1 MKQHQ
6 NSPSLSLSPPP
17 CCKCSNQDSK
27 QLIVSRL
34 RDRER
39 ELVCQGLQNLP
50 SKRGAF
56 EEFHCIPQR
65 PWRGDVPWFALAG
78 ACPKI
83 LKTLSRT
90 ALFRF
95 SSSSHSLQ
103 TAARPSSQ
111 RYGTIQ
117 PRRVKC
123 KLPWQ
128 LTLPMML
135 FLRSFLPSFLS
146 ATGGRQRERKRE
158 RTVLRLGGTEGGRRW
173 TEKARN
179 SAIGHSRG
187 AEFRGKMRDWR
198 TKVRGGRERAR
209 RRTMRRRLGSV
220 HTAFQVLSPK
230 DDMDAYMVKLFG
242 GEAQDLCWELDLSYF
257 FARPNSQH

>member
-6 NSPSLSLSPPP
+6 NSPSLSLSSPS
-17 CCKCSNQDSK
+17 CKCSNQDSK
-27 QLIVSRL
+27 QLILWRL

-83 LKTLSRT
+83 LKTLSHT
-90 ALFRF
+90 ALFGF
-95 SSSSHSLQ
+95 SSSHDLQ

-135 FLRSFLPSFLS
+135 FLRSFVPSFLPSFRRPVVES
-146 ATGGRQRERKRE
+146 EREREKELCCVWVE
-158 RTVLRLGGTEGGRRW
+158 RKVLEGGQKRRE
-173 TEKARN
+173 T
-179 SAIGHSRG
+179 
-187 AEFRGKMRDWR
+187 
-198 TKVRGGRERAR
+198 VR
-209 RRTMRRRLGSV
+209 
-220 HTAFQVLSPK
+220 
-230 DDMDAYMVKLFG
+230 
-242 GEAQDLCWELDLSYF
+242 
-257 FARPNSQH
+257 

>member
-1 MKQHQ
+1 MKLHQ

-83 LKTLSRT
+83 LKTLSHT

-111 RYGTIQ
+111 LGWRARIFRKAC
-117 PRRVKC
+117 PRGMPPAKACPV
-123 KLPWQ
+123 P
-128 LTLPMML
+128 
-135 FLRSFLPSFLS
+135 
-146 ATGGRQRERKRE
+146 
-158 RTVLRLGGTEGGRRW
+158 LGGMPGHGKFTVTLKYIYICFLQFSG
-173 TEKARN
+173 KKRN
-179 SAIGHSRG
+179 
-187 AEFRGKMRDWR
+187 
-198 TKVRGGRERAR
+198 
-209 RRTMRRRLGSV
+209 
-220 HTAFQVLSPK
+220 
-230 DDMDAYMVKLFG
+230 
-242 GEAQDLCWELDLSYF
+242 
-257 FARPNSQH
+257 